1 MPSPFP
7 GMDPYLENSKL
18 WKGAHDSLVYR
29 MLEELQPQLQPT
41 YLAVYEGRLIL
52 LPLDQPPG
60 PGGFRAGWSD
70 VSIREDT
77 PPDTGPAAIAVATPP
92 GSVEIAV
99 PEWVEEPELQI
110 WHTYLEIRDAD
121 SQEVVTVIEL
131 LSPWNKSPGQGQAG
145 YRQKQR
151 TLLLSSTN
159 LVEIDLLRG
168 GAHTV
173 AVARGRRPPSD
184 YQICI
189 HRIGRPAGFEVLR
202 WGVRDPLPR
211 VGIPLRAGEPDVVL
225 DLGAVFQRVYDTG
238 VYGRLARY
246 AGPAD
251 PPLEEADAAW
261 ADELLRNAG
270 RR

>member
-7 GMDPYLENSKL
+7 GMDPYLESPKL
-18 WKGAHDSLVYR
+18 WKGVHDGLVYR
-29 MLEELQPQLQPT
+29 MLEELQPQLQPA
-41 YLAVYEGRLIL
+41 YLAVYEGRLLL
-52 LPLDQPPG
+52 LPLDQPAA

-70 VSIREDT
+70 VSIRAEA
-77 PPDTGPAAIAVATPP
+77 PSGPGAAATAVAPSS
-92 GSVEIAV
+92 GSAAVAV

-131 LSPWNKSPGQGQAG
+131 LSPWNKSPGQGQAE
-145 YRQKQR
+145 YREKQR
-151 TLLLSSTN
+151 AVLMSSAN

-173 AVARGRRPPSD
+173 AVPRGRRPASD
-184 YQICI
+184 YRICT
-189 HRIGRPAGFEVLR
+189 HRVSRPGGFEVIR

-225 DLGAVFQRVYDTG
+225 DLGAIFNRAYDTG

-246 AGPAD
+246 AGPAA
-251 PPLEEADAAW
+251 PPLDAADAAW
-261 ADELLRNAG
+261 AGELLRVAG
-270 RR
+270 WH